1 MGFNKEKIRQVRW
14 LMVLAAALVLALMY
28 SSVVFKGVAVGV
40 GIIKPFIIGGAIAFV
55 LNIPMRGIENTLF
68 KKWKGK
74 SADRLKRPVCMV
86 LAIVV
91 VVLIINLVI
100 ITVVPQVTKT
110 AGELGN
116 KIPVFVDNVI
126 TELNKLSRNYPQL
139 QEYVAELQ
147 NVEVNWD
154 KVVDSVVSFLKS
166 GVVSVLSSTYNVASS
181 IIGGVVNGVISFIFA
196 LYILSQKEKL
206 ASQGR
211 RILSAYLPKRAEN
224 EISHVLALLYR
235 NFSNFITGQ
244 CLEAVIL
251 GTMFVIAMTIFRM
264 PYAVM
269 VGVLIAFTA
278 LIPIVGAFIG
288 CFVGAF
294 LILINN
300 PIQAVW
306 FVILFL
312 VLQQIEGNLIY
323 PKVVGSSVG
332 LPSIWVLMAVSVG
345 GSLFGIAGMLFF
357 IPLLSTVYSLLRDSV
372 NTRNERRSLAGP
384 GAERIAGGP
393 GSGRPRDGGRKKHG
407 AEYGSERGAENAG
420 QQQNAEGS
428 RKDKGKNNNRRDSG
442 DSDEAGSKAAPDR
455 ERQDRGNRKN
465 KNASRQEE
473 GRKAQE
479 EGRKAQEEGRKTQEE
494 GRKAKNE
501 NRGKQNNRGRNQRNE
516 SQQSASGDGNVLN
529 GKVMDWEKDEY
540 WNIDENVMSQEEA
553 KELQEKKQKDYR
565 RQWQEAAQTQQD
577 TE

>member
-1 MGFNKEKIRQVRW
+1 MGFDKEKIRQVRW

-28 SSVVFKGVAVGV
+28 SSVVFKGIALGV

-55 LNIPMRGIENTLF
+55 LNLPMRGIENTLF
-68 KKWKGK
+68 KRWKGK
-74 SADRLKRPVCMV
+74 AADRLKRPVSMV
-86 LAIVV
+86 LAIVLV
-91 VVLIINLVI
+91 VVIINLVI

-110 AGELGN
+110 VGELGN

-126 TELNKLSRNYPQL
+126 TELNKLSKNYPQL
-139 QEYVAELQ
+139 QEQVAQLQ
-147 NVEVNWD
+147 NLEINWD
-154 KVVDSVVSFLKS
+154 KVVDSVGGFLKN

-206 ASQGR
+206 ADQGR

-224 EISHVLALLYR
+224 KAGHVLALLYR

-251 GTMFVIAMTIFRM
+251 GTMFVISMTIFRM

-278 LIPIVGAFIG
+278 LIPIIGAFIG

-306 FVILFL
+306 FVVLFL

-323 PKVVGSSVG
+323 PKVVGNSVG

-357 IPLLSTVYSLLRDSV
+357 IPLMSTLYSLLRDSV
-372 NTRNERRSLAGP
+372 NARNSRRKALEGPAGQAGEGARGTGRSRDRTGNRDGNRADNRNAGKTGNRDGNRADNRNAGKTGNRDDERTGKRDDERTGKRDDERTDKRDDNKTGGRDGDRTRNRN
-384 GAERIAGGP
+384 GGRT
-393 GSGRPRDGGRKKHG
+393 GNREDDKDGGRDGGR
-407 AEYGSERGAENAG
+407 SAG
-420 QQQNAEGS
+420 
-428 RKDKGKNNNRRDSG
+428 RKKNN
-442 DSDEAGSKAAPDR
+442 ER
-455 ERQDRGNRKN
+455 EPKPEENINILQDQK
-465 KNASRQEE
+465 
-473 GRKAQE
+473 
-479 EGRKAQEEGRKTQEE
+479 
-494 GRKAKNE
+494 
-501 NRGKQNNRGRNQRNE
+501 
-516 SQQSASGDGNVLN
+516 
-529 GKVMDWEKDEY
+529 M
-540 WNIDENVMSQEEA
+540 
-553 KELQEKKQKDYR
+553 QEKKQEDYR
-565 RQWQEAAQTQQD
+565 RKWQETSD
-577 TE
+577 K

>member
-1 MGFNKEKIRQVRW
+1 MGFDKEKIRQVRW

-28 SSVVFKGVAVGV
+28 SSVVFKGIALGV

-55 LNIPMRGIENTLF
+55 LNLPMRGIENTLF
-68 KKWKGK
+68 KRWKGK
-74 SADRLKRPVCMV
+74 AADRLKRPVSMV
-86 LAIVV
+86 LAIVLV
-91 VVLIINLVI
+91 VVIINLVI

-110 AGELGN
+110 VGELGN

-126 TELNKLSRNYPQL
+126 TELNKLSKNYPQL
-139 QEYVAELQ
+139 QEQVAQLQ
-147 NVEVNWD
+147 NLEINWD
-154 KVVDSVVSFLKS
+154 KVVDSVGGFLKN

-206 ASQGR
+206 AGQGR

-224 EISHVLALLYR
+224 KAGHVLALLYR

-251 GTMFVIAMTIFRM
+251 GTMFVISMTIFRM

-278 LIPIVGAFIG
+278 LIPIIGAFIG

-306 FVILFL
+306 FVVLFL

-323 PKVVGSSVG
+323 PKVVGNSVG

-357 IPLLSTVYSLLRDSV
+357 IPLMSTLYSLLRDSV
-372 NTRNERRSLAGP
+372 NARNSRRKALEGPAGQAGEGARGTGRSRDRGRTGNRDGNRADNRNVGKTGNRDGNRADNRNAGKTGNRDDERTGKRDDERTDKRDDNKTGKRDDNKTGGRDGDRTRNRN
-384 GAERIAGGP
+384 GGKT
-393 GSGRPRDGGRKKHG
+393 GNREDDKDGGRDG
-407 AEYGSERGAENAG
+407 DRPAG
-420 QQQNAEGS
+420 
-428 RKDKGKNNNRRDSG
+428 RKKNN
-442 DSDEAGSKAAPDR
+442 ER
-455 ERQDRGNRKN
+455 EPKPEENINILQDQK
-465 KNASRQEE
+465 
-473 GRKAQE
+473 
-479 EGRKAQEEGRKTQEE
+479 
-494 GRKAKNE
+494 
-501 NRGKQNNRGRNQRNE
+501 
-516 SQQSASGDGNVLN
+516 
-529 GKVMDWEKDEY
+529 M
-540 WNIDENVMSQEEA
+540 
-553 KELQEKKQKDYR
+553 QEKKQEDYR
-565 RQWQEAAQTQQD
+565 RKWQETSD
-577 TE
+577 K